1 MKNVVRI
8 NIDNKMN
15 DLELNIENRNI
26 INLLNKKSNNKGK
39 SNIRQLYSWTNNSKI
54 IKCYGWY
61 EGEHDCV
68 NKHELIPNGSSKFLD
83 DDSSTILLYGD
94 IFLICFEESR
104 ICDFTVSDYAEFY
117 EIINEGFDD
126 CDSDYDSADSEE
138 EYDKND
144 NELND
149 EDYEEGDDEEGEDIL
164 DDEILSD
171 YEIVTSEDS
180 EELDTD
186 NNIY

>member
-26 INLLNKKSNNKGK
+26 INLLNKKSNTKGK

-61 EGEHDCV
+61 EGEHDCI

-94 IFLICFEESR
+94 IYLICFENSR

-126 CDSDYDSADSEE
+126 CDSEYDSADSEE
-138 EYDKND
+138 DYDEVLDND
-144 NELND
+144 LDEDYVEDEDELND
-149 EDYEEGDDEEGEDIL
+149 EL
-164 DDEILSD
+164 LSD
-171 YEIVTSEDS
+171 YEIVSSEDS

-186 NNIY
+186 NNIYS